1 MRMVMEAV
9 RRLPMP
15 MPMPVLAML
24 MMLALLAGCGGL
36 RSDTEP
42 DRIYVLH
49 PAVDAAPA
57 APLPGLLMVPR
68 PAVQPGLDTDR
79 IALTRAGNELDY
91 YALSRWSGSL
101 SQVLGAFAVQSL
113 AGAFV
118 TVVGAE
124 RGAGPADH
132 ELLLTVRHFQAAYG
146 AGGAPQVQVA
156 IDCLLVATSP
166 RRVLGNCDAE
176 VREPVGDNRMSAIVA
191 AFERAMQQAMQQVR
205 ARVVAAAG

>member
-9 RRLPMP
+9 RRLPV
-15 MPMPVLAML
+15 PVPAVLTL
-24 MMLALLAGCGGL
+24 LVLLAGCGGL
-36 RSDTEP
+36 RSDAEP

-49 PAVDAAPA
+49 PAVEAPQA

-68 PAVQPGLDTDR
+68 PTVQPGLDTDR

-113 AGAFV
+113 GGAFV

-124 RGAGPADH
+124 RGAGPADY
-132 ELLLTVRHFQAAYG
+132 ELLLTVRHFEAAYG
-146 AGGAPQVQVA
+146 GGGAPHVQVA
-156 IDCLLVATSP
+156 VDCLLVATTP
-166 RRVLGNCDAE
+166 RRVLGNCGAE

-191 AFERAMQQAMQQVR
+191 AFERATQQAMQQVR